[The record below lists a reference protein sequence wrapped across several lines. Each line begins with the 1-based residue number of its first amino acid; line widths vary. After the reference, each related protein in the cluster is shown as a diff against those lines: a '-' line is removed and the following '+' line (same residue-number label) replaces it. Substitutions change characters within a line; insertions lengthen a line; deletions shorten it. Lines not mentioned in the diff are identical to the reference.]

1 MYEWRIPKPLH
12 LSIDSHLIWEDGAN
26 RGWGGARHLRHV
38 SNFQYLF
45 PRRFSFFFS
54 LSSLQTLNNQFIL
67 FLYMFEMR
75 IHKLLN
81 ASGWMGAK
89 GCRTKENNSFRLRWS
104 QVARF
109 FFNFTVL
116 SSSNIEFFPSEEPSP
131 SAPYRLLEGE
141 KGEKPAREIQIDFY
155 HRIVSLSRALL
166 LDKSTF
172 AC

>member
-1 MYEWRIPKPLH
+1 M
-12 LSIDSHLIWEDGAN
+12 DGSERMQN
-26 RGWGGARHLRHV
+26 EGKQFLR
-38 SNFQYLF
+38 L
-45 PRRFSFFFS
+45 
-54 LSSLQTLNNQFIL
+54 
-67 FLYMFEMR
+67 
-75 IHKLLN
+75 
-81 ASGWMGAK
+81 G
-89 GCRTKENNSFRLRWS
+89 WS

-131 SAPYRLLEGE
+131 SAPYRLLAGE
-141 KGEKPAREIQIDFY
+141 KGENPARAIQIDFY